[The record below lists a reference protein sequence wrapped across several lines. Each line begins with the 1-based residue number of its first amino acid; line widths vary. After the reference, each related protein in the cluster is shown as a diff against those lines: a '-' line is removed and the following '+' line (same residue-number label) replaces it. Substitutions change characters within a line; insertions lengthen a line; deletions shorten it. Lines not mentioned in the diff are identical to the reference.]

1 MIGLPLA
8 PIAIDVYEP
17 VLPMLSSVLVVAVVQ
32 VGLLQAA
39 TFNPDL
45 S

>member
-1 MIGLPLA
+1 LVPIVSDVKSPTA
-8 PIAIDVYEP
+8 PV
-17 VLPMLSSVLVVAVVQ
+17 VSSVVVVAVVQ

>member
-1 MIGLPLA
+1 MIGFALM
-8 PIAIDVYEP
+8 PIAIADKGPTSP
-17 VLPMLSSVLVVAVVQ
+17 VVSSVVVVAVVQ

>member
-1 MIGLPLA
+1 MA

-17 VLPMLSSVLVVAVVQ
+17 VFPMLSSVLVVAVVQ

-39 TFNPDL
+39 TFKSKLVL